1 MYRYNQPFKGKPM
14 AIVQTLDKYSFVEA
28 FKQSSRK
35 DQFSDEALEAIF
47 EYMEEYSANTGEA
60 IELDIVAICCEW
72 AEMTWKEI
80 AVSYDVDLSS
90 CDDDDER
97 IGEIESFLCDNT
109 QWCALS
115 EGSFVFVQF

>member
-1 MYRYNQPFKGKPM
+1 MT
-14 AIVQTLDKYSFVEA
+14 IVQTLDKYSFVEA
-28 FKQSSRK
+28 FSQSSRK
-35 DQFSDEALEAIF
+35 DHFSYEALEAIF
-47 EYMEEYSANTGEA
+47 DYLKDYSDSTGEPV
-60 IELDIVAICCEW
+60 ELDIVALCCDW

-80 AVSYDVDLSS
+80 AVSYDIDLSS

>member
-1 MYRYNQPFKGKPM
+1 V

-35 DQFSDEALEAIF
+35 DQFSYEALETIF
-47 EYMEEYSANTGEA
+47 DYLEDYSDSIGEPV
-60 IELDIVAICCEW
+60 EFDIVGICCDW

-90 CDDDDER
+90 CEDDDER

-115 EGSFVFVQF
+115 DGSFVFVQF